1 MPSWAAMVPTNE
13 TGMGAIF
20 DLDFDPIE
28 PGTQNI
34 DIRFSPELD
43 YVNASLVEIDDTG
56 EWSML
61 TSANLV
67 PDSSIVEMFF
77 VEEINWCGSAG
88 PAAIGCGSQGGNTIA
103 IEIASA
109 TEGDFGTVLYSHE
122 LGHNLDLEH
131 DGTAD
136 NLMRGTI
143 NTANMDLTSTQIET
157 IWLDIPGI
165 IQFDADL
172 DQNFIQITPIVVV
185 AASTIPLPS
194 ALLLCVGAIGA
205 VGVFVRRTET

>member
-13 TGMGAIF
+13 TGMDAIF

-34 DIRFSPELD
+34 DIRFSPELE

-77 VEEINWCGSAG
+77 VEEIN
-88 PAAIGCGSQGGNTIA
+88 
-103 IEIASA
+103 
-109 TEGDFGTVLYSHE
+109 
-122 LGHNLDLEH
+122 
-131 DGTAD
+131 
-136 NLMRGTI
+136 
-143 NTANMDLTSTQIET
+143 
-157 IWLDIPGI
+157 
-165 IQFDADL
+165 
-172 DQNFIQITPIVVV
+172 
-185 AASTIPLPS
+185 
-194 ALLLCVGAIGA
+194 
-205 VGVFVRRTET
+205 